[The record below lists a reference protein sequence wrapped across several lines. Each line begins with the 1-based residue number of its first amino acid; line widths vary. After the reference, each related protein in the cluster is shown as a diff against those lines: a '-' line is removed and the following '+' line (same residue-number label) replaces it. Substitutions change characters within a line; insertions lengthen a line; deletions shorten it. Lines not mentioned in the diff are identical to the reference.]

1 MFAPSIM
8 AHALNG
14 LLMLAAVL
22 VAYINIS
29 VLRRLDPFKLVMIL
43 LVFSIAIGIHALSHL
58 GLEAVYGLNFSA
70 VYGYFSPS
78 F

>member
-1 MFAPSIM
+1 MLAPSIM

-29 VLRRLDPFKLVMIL
+29 VLRRLDPFKLLMIL
-43 LVFSIAIGIHALSHL
+43 LVFSIAVGIHGLSHL
-58 GLEAVYGLNFSA
+58 GLESVYGLNPFK
-70 VYGYFSPS
+70 VL
-78 F
+78 

>member
-1 MFAPSIM
+1 M

-29 VLRRLDPFKLVMIL
+29 VLRRLDPFKLLMIL
-43 LVFSIAIGIHALSHL
+43 LVFSIAVGIHGLSHL
-58 GLEAVYGLNFSA
+58 GLESVYGLNPFK
-70 VYGYFSPS
+70 VL
-78 F
+78 

>member
-1 MFAPSIM
+1 MLAPSIM

-14 LLMLAAVL
+14 LLMLAAVI

-29 VLRRLDPFKLVMIL
+29 VLRRLEPFKIVMIL
-43 LVFSIAIGIHALSHL
+43 LVFSIAIGIHGLSHL
-58 GLEAVYGLNFSA
+58 GLESVYGLNFSD
-70 VYGYFSPS
+70 VYGYSFPS

>member
-1 MFAPSIM
+1 MIAPSIM

-29 VLRRLDPFKLVMIL
+29 VLRRLDPYKLVMIL
-43 LVFSIAIGIHALSHL
+43 LVFSIAVGIHGLSHL
-58 GLEAVYGLNFSA
+58 GLESVYGFNPLK
-70 VYGYFSPS
+70 VL
-78 F
+78 

>member
-14 LLMLAAVL
+14 LLMLAAVI

-29 VLRRLDPFKLVMIL
+29 VLRRLEPFKIVMIL
-43 LVFSIAIGIHALSHL
+43 LVFSIAIGIHGLSHL
-58 GLEAVYGLNFSA
+58 GLEAVYGPNPL
-70 VYGYFSPS
+70 
-78 F
+78 